1 LQLDCTIRAQKAAK
15 GQLGGIPAIVP
26 AELYELAQYK
36 LKHNQ
41 ADKSGLHLKPEDFLL
56 KSHIHC
62 KSCGYRMGGR
72 YRVYDGTP
80 VGYYQCAKDN
90 NKYDACPDMTEIMAA
105 KVNRLVWEDCCRV
118 FQAIEE
124 IRDTIRANIERDVQ
138 SFLEHTTGTQQLA
151 QLRQE
156 LAQAEAE
163 QTKHAPGSYYYSLVT
178 QDIQTKQEQLRKY
191 EAESKQAAT
200 STQLLDLYQQQVLG
214 VQVMVSTPGEQEP
227 VVRHV
232 ETDKEWLSLVEAGDL
247 TGIDPKIL
255 SYRAGKGEFMTQK
268 RAESRRCTFVHRDEL
283 NRFLASVTLR
293 PQRLR
298 DDASQRVEITYQ
310 PIFSGVQ
317 QSLIYTSVSS
327 KAFTAG

>member
-1 LQLDCTIRAQKAAK
+1 MAIGTIPFNHSSRY
-15 GQLGGIPAIVP
+15 
-26 AELYELAQYK
+26 LYFSE
-36 LKHNQ
+36 
-41 ADKSGLHLKPEDFLL
+41 
-56 KSHIHC
+56 
-62 KSCGYRMGGR
+62 
-72 YRVYDGTP
+72 
-80 VGYYQCAKDN
+80 
-90 NKYDACPDMTEIMAA
+90 CP

-200 STQLLDLYQQQVLG
+200 STQLLDLYQQQVLGFLDFLNFMNGKYEQASFKEKRNALVVLG